1 MFIMVT
7 HRGVRVVIGMKEM
20 GKFLWLSQFTF
31 AKMKKELFDQI
42 LRKKSIQ

>member
-1 MFIMVT
+1 MAT
-7 HRGVRVVIGMKEM
+7 LGMKEM